1 MTQLLLVRHAHND
14 WVGDRLAGLT
24 PGVRLSDAGRAEA
37 AALAARLAA
46 HPLDAVYASPLER
59 TMETAAFVARPHGLP
74 VLPLPGVIEV
84 DFGAWTG
91 RALDELRREPLWAG
105 VQFHPSAARFP
116 GGEAVRAA
124 QARAVEAVEGLREA
138 HPGGRVVVVSHAD
151 VIRLILAH
159 YVGAHL
165 DHFQRILVAPASVS
179 VVQLRPDRPFVVAV
193 NDAGALPPPVPP
205 EADDGPKA
213 ARAGAPAPAPA
224 EG

>member
-1 MTQLLLVRHAHND
+1 MTQLLLVRHARND

-24 PGVRLSDAGRAEA
+24 PGVRLNDQGRAEA

-91 RALDELRREPLWAG
+91 RPLDELRREPLWAG

-116 GGEAVRAA
+116 GGEAVRVA
-124 QARAVEAVEGLREA
+124 QARAVEAVEGLRDA
-138 HPGGRVVVVSHAD
+138 HPGGRIAVVSHAD

-179 VVQLRPDRPFVVAV
+179 VVQLRPERPFVVAV

-205 EADDGPKA
+205 EADDDPKA
-213 ARAGAPAPAPA
+213 AQAGAPASAPT